1 MKRET
6 GRLVC
11 LGCGYV
17 AEVLARR
24 LLKKGWSVAGTT
36 RDSDRARLLA
46 SLGVEAIDS
55 VPSRIGE
62 AIETD
67 SYLLASAAP
76 TAEGDPFLLSSAE
89 TLAAGRNSIR
99 WVGYLSST
107 SVYGDTGGEWVDE
120 YSPCKPG
127 FERGK
132 RRVQAERE
140 WRRLGD
146 ESGIPVT
153 VFRLAGI
160 YGPGRSQLA
169 QVRSGRARRILKPG
183 QVFSRIHVDDIAAA
197 LEAAIL
203 GETRAPVFNLAD
215 DEPASTADVAAY
227 AAHLLG
233 VAPTPLVPLD
243 HSSVSDRLRDMYSEC
258 RRVSNAR
265 MKARLLPDLA
275 FPTYREGLRAII
287 SAEES

>member
-11 LGCGYV
+11 LGCGFV
-17 AEVLARR
+17 ATALACR
-24 LLKKGWSVAGTT
+24 LLDRGWSVVGTT
-36 RDSDRARLLA
+36 RDAGRARRLA
-46 SLGVEAIDS
+46 SLGIEVIDPA
-55 VPSRIGE
+55 PSRIAE
-62 AIETD
+62 AISENV
-67 SYLLASAAP
+67 YLLASAAP

-89 TLAAGRNSIR
+89 TLAAGRTAIR
-99 WVGYLSST
+99 RVGYLSST

-120 YSPCKPG
+120 SSPCSPG

-203 GETRAPVFNLAD
+203 GGTTEPVFNLAD
-215 DEPASTADVAAY
+215 DEPASTADVAAF
-227 AAHLLG
+227 AARLLG
-233 VAPTPLVPLD
+233 IAPTPLVPLED
-243 HSSVSDRLRDMYSEC
+243 TSVSNRLRDMYSEC

-265 MKARLLPDLA
+265 MKACLLPDLA
-275 FPTYREGLRAII
+275 YPTYREGLRAILT
-287 SAEES
+287 SEER

>member
-1 MKRET
+1 MKRGT

-17 AEVLARR
+17 AEALARR
-24 LLKKGWSVAGTT
+24 LLKKGWNVVGTT
-36 RDSDRARLLA
+36 RDSERARLLA
-46 SLGVEAIDS
+46 SLGVEAIDP
-55 VPSRIGE
+55 VPSRIAE
-62 AIETD
+62 AIEADT
-67 SYLLASAAP
+67 YLLASAAP

-89 TLAAGRNSIR
+89 ILAAGRNSIR

-107 SVYGDTGGEWVDE
+107 SVYGDTGGAWVDE
-120 YSPCKPG
+120 DSPCKPG

-146 ESGIPVT
+146 ESGILVT

-203 GETRAPVFNLAD
+203 GGTRAPVFNLGD
-215 DEPASTADVAAY
+215 DEPASTADVAAF
-227 AAHLLG
+227 AAQLLG
-233 VAPTPLVPLD
+233 VSPTPLVPLD
-243 HSSVSDRLRDMYSEC
+243 DSSVSDRLRDMYSEC
-258 RRVSNAR
+258 RRVSNDR
-265 MKARLLPDLA
+265 MKARLLPNLA
-275 FPTYREGLRAII
+275 YPTYREGLRAIL
-287 SAEES
+287 SAEEG